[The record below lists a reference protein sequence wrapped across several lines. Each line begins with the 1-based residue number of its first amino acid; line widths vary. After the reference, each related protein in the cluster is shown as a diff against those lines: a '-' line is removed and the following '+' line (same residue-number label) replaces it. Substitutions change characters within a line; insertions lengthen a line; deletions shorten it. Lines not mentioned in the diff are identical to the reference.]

1 MEDGHGFTTS
11 FQTPKMR
18 VRGKTFEKL
27 LNLKDRKSW
36 VRDFHTFLL
45 SQEADGVLTPSRT
58 EDVQTH
64 VLVEGDVTRLESI
77 SWTHLCLS
85 AVTEGRLKHCAKV
98 RRWFKSLTTKQPHS
112 QLLIFTC
119 TAR

>member
-1 MEDGHGFTTS
+1 M
-11 FQTPKMR
+11 
-18 VRGKTFEKL
+18 
-27 LNLKDRKSW
+27 
-36 VRDFHTFLL
+36 
-45 SQEADGVLTPSRT
+45 PSRT

-77 SWTHLCLS
+77 CWTHLCLS

-98 RRWFKSLTTKQPHS
+98 RRLFKSLTTKQPHS

-119 TAR
+119 TAG